1 MKKIY
6 LLTRPCVNSG
16 DLLSM
21 KNKKTYP
28 PEVYLNDRWLKP
40 EEAFVS
46 VFDRAFM
53 FGDGIYEVT
62 PFYDG
67 KPFRLQDH
75 VARVKYCLQEMNLAF
90 DASILEGLML
100 EAVARSE
107 FSGEDAAVY
116 LQISR
121 GTAPRSHFIPEDVK
135 PTLLL
140 YAFKVNLADFENRYW
155 KVMASEDLRWHRC
168 DIKSTALLA
177 NTLAN
182 EAAISAGYDE
192 NLLFRNGYFTE
203 GSHTTIFF
211 VKGGTVYTHP
221 KGRQILPGI
230 TRKVVIE
237 IFHDLDISVKEE
249 AFPVE
254 GLPEV
259 DEIFLTGTTTQV
271 APVSSVSIE
280 GREVVKLQKG
290 EITSRLQEEFLKRT
304 RA

>member
-1 MKKIY
+1 MKPVK
-6 LLTRPCVNSG
+6 P
-16 DLLSM
+16 
-21 KNKKTYP
+21 YP
-28 PEVYLNDRWLKP
+28 AEVYLNGKWMP
-40 EEAFVS
+40 PQEATVS
-46 VFDRAFM
+46 AFDRSFM

-75 VARVKYCLQEMNLAF
+75 VARVKYCLQEMNISF
-90 DASILEGLML
+90 DAAMLEGLML
-100 EAVARSE
+100 EAVERSGL
-107 FSGEDAAVY
+107 SKEDCAVY

-155 KVMASEDLRWHRC
+155 KAMASEDFRWHRC

-177 NTLAN
+177 NTMAN

-192 NLLFRNGYFTE
+192 NLLFRNGFFTE

-211 VKGGTVYTHP
+211 VRNGIVYTHP
-221 KGRQILPGI
+221 EGPQILSGI

-237 IFHDLDISVKEE
+237 LCHNLDIRVKEE
-249 AFPVE
+249 AFPIE

-259 DEIFLTGTTTQV
+259 DEIFLTGTTTQI